1 RPGGFGVGGAGGGGV
16 VQGLPVAI
24 GTGRRSTTGSYGSGG
39 DAGPW
44 SGGSSPRS
52 EDSGALEAGGDR
64 NSRSSVDAGQCLCGR
79 GAVGGSER
87 CDACLRESGWR

>member
-1 RPGGFGVGGAGGGGV
+1 MYPGQRPGGFGVGVGV

-24 GTGRRSTTGSYGSGG
+24 GTGRRSTTGSYGGGG

-52 EDSGALEAGGDR
+52 EDGGGLETGGDR
-64 NSRSSVDAGQCLCGR
+64 NSRSSVDAGRCLCGH
-79 GAVGGSER
+79 GAVAVSE
-87 CDACLRESGWR
+87 